1 MNNDKIFELTGECL
15 GCIKKPCM
23 EACPLNNDTTEFI
36 NIIKQVSKQKE
47 TVEKGLNN
55 DKEAVIEKKYKE
67 AFNILAKTTVLMP
80 ICGRVCPHTKQCQ
93 GGCVK
98 RFKGNS
104 VQIGELEAFIG
115 DMALKNN
122 WKLPTCEKEN
132 NYKVAVVGGGP
143 AGLTCAQF
151 LRRAG
156 VQVTIYEKYNYL
168 GGILKHGIPDFRLDK
183 NMLKKWI
190 DKIIETGIKVKYNME
205 LGKDFTIQS
214 LEKEYDAVFLG
225 FGANISSKMGI
236 PGEELEGVFGGN
248 ELLENNFN
256 LEYEG
261 KTVIVSGGGNVAMD
275 VSRTAIRK
283 GAKKVYV
290 VYRRSEKEMPAEQ
303 KEIEEAKAEGVEF
316 LFQNNILKVIGEKKV
331 QAIECIKT
339 ELVQKEGDSRLSP
352 VNIEGSNYT
361 MPCDFVVMAIG
372 SKADEK
378 VTEILG
384 VELDR
389 RGKIV
394 VDECGRTSKE
404 NIFAGGDIAG
414 NMGTVA
420 YAARAGRNSAESII
434 EYLNNKELEN
444 KEHCK

>member
-1 MNNDKIFELTGECL
+1 MNNDKIFELTSECL
-15 GCIKKPCM
+15 GCQKKPCM
-23 EACPLNNDTTEFI
+23 ETCPLNNDTTEFI
-36 NIIKQVSKQKE
+36 NIIKNAKEDEEINENIAKDVKNVSDRQNEEDFKE
-47 TVEKGLNN
+47 HKF
-55 DKEAVIEKKYKE
+55 KE
-67 AFNILAKTTVLMP
+67 AFDTLAKTTVLMP
-80 ICGRVCPHTKQCQ
+80 ICGRICPHTKQCQ
-93 GGCVK
+93 GGCVR

-115 DMALKNN
+115 DMALENN
-122 WKLPTCEKEN
+122 WKLPTCENEID
-132 NYKVAVVGGGP
+132 YKVAIVGGGP

-156 VQVTIYEKYNYL
+156 VKVTIYEKYDYL
-168 GGILKHGIPDFRLDK
+168 GGILMHGIPDFRLDK

-190 DKIIETGIKVKYNME
+190 DKILETGIKVKYNME
-205 LGKDFTIQS
+205 LGKDFSLES
-214 LEKEYDAVFLG
+214 LEKEYDAIFLG

-236 PGEELEGVFGGN
+236 SGEELQGVFGGN
-248 ELLENNFN
+248 ELLENDFN
-256 LEYEG
+256 LECEG

-290 VYRRSEKEMPAEQ
+290 VYRRSEKEMPAER
-303 KEIEEAKAEGVEF
+303 KEIEEAKSEGIEF
-316 LFQNNILKVIGEKKV
+316 LFQNNILKVIGAEKV
-331 QAIECIKT
+331 QGIECIKT

-361 MPCDFVVMAIG
+361 IPCDLVIMAIG
-372 SKADEK
+372 SKSNEK
-378 VTEILG
+378 VTRTLG

-404 NIFAGGDIAG
+404 NVFAGGDIAG

-420 YAARAGRNSAESII
+420 YAARAGRNSAEAIMS
-434 EYLNNKELEN
+434 LC
-444 KEHCK
+444 H